1 MDSPNQEIHES
12 IELDSNWPEG
22 QKKIFLAAVEIF
34 AQKGFSAATTIEI
47 SKKAGV
53 AEGLIFKHFKSKK
66 ELLLRLVSPILEKF
80 FAPLTLKRLQ
90 TMVFSQKFTSL
101 EQFLTAVFEERIG
114 FVQSNKNLM
123 RIILQEAFVT
133 LEVRSL
139 LERVFRQ
146 RLAPLMQ
153 EHLKKFQDEGMISK
167 EIPIS
172 SAFRLVAVN
181 LAGFV
186 LLTEIFYPPKPEED
200 GWDQEVELK
209 RTIEFIANGLA
220 PKKTQEASP
229 VLKSQ
234 SKKKQTVRKTKTK
247 ITTKVKKKKKRS

>member
-1 MDSPNQEIHES
+1 MDSPNQEMHES
-12 IELDSNWPEG
+12 IELDSKWPEG
-22 QKKIFLAAVEIF
+22 QKKIFLAAIEIF

-80 FAPLTLKRLQ
+80 FAPLTLRRLQ

-101 EQFLTAVFEERIG
+101 EQFLTAIFEERIG
-114 FVQSNKNLM
+114 FVRSNKNLM

-146 RLAPLMQ
+146 RVVPLVQ
-153 EHLKKFQDEGMISK
+153 EHLKKFQDAGMISK
-167 EIPIS
+167 EISIS

-186 LLTEIFYPPKPEED
+186 LLTEIFYPPKPED
-200 GWDQEVELK
+200 GWDQETELK
-209 RTIEFIANGLA
+209 RTIEFIARGLA
-220 PKKTQEASP
+220 PKIQEVPAP
-229 VLKSQ
+229 VLKP
-234 SKKKQTVRKTKTK
+234 KKKPTVRKTA
-247 ITTKVKKKKKRS
+247 TKVKKKKKRS

>member
-1 MDSPNQEIHES
+1 MDSPNQEMHES
-12 IELDSNWPEG
+12 IELDSKWPEG
-22 QKKIFLAAVEIF
+22 QKKIFLAAIEIF

-80 FAPLTLKRLQ
+80 FAPLTLRRLQ

-101 EQFLTAVFEERIG
+101 EQFLTAVFEERIE
-114 FVQSNKNLM
+114 FVRSNKNLM

-146 RLAPLMQ
+146 RVAPLIQ
-153 EHLKKFQDEGMISK
+153 EHLKKFQDAGMISK

-186 LLTEIFYPPKPEED
+186 LLTEIFYPPKPED
-200 GWDQEVELK
+200 GWDQETELK
-209 RTIEFIANGLA
+209 RTIEFIARGLA
-220 PKKTQEASP
+220 PKIQEVVPAP
-229 VLKSQ
+229 VLKP
-234 SKKKQTVRKTKTK
+234 KKKTIVRKTA
-247 ITTKVKKKKKRS
+247 TKVKKKKKRS

>member
-1 MDSPNQEIHES
+1 MDSPNQEMHES

-22 QKKIFLAAVEIF
+22 QKKIFLAAIEIF

-80 FAPLTLKRLQ
+80 FAPLTLRRLQ

-114 FVQSNKNLM
+114 FVRSNKNLM

-146 RLAPLMQ
+146 RLAPLIQ
-153 EHLKKFQDEGMISK
+153 EHLKKFQDAGMISK
-167 EIPIS
+167 EIPIN

-186 LLTEIFYPPKPEED
+186 LLTEIFYPPKPED
-200 GWDQEVELK
+200 GWDQEAELK
-209 RTIEFIANGLA
+209 KTIEFIARGLT
-220 PKKTQEASP
+220 PKIQEAP
-229 VLKSQ
+229 VLKPQ
-234 SKKKQTVRKTKTK
+234 PKKKQTVRKTA
-247 ITTKVKKKKKRS
+247 TKVKKKKKRS

>member
-1 MDSPNQEIHES
+1 MDSPNQEMHES

-22 QKKIFLAAVEIF
+22 QKKIFLAAIEIF

-80 FAPLTLKRLQ
+80 FAPLTLRRLQ

-114 FVQSNKNLM
+114 FVRSNKNLM

-146 RLAPLMQ
+146 RLAPLIQ
-153 EHLKKFQDEGMISK
+153 EHLKKFQDAGMISK
-167 EIPIS
+167 EIPIN

-186 LLTEIFYPPKPEED
+186 LLTEIFYPPKPED
-200 GWDQEVELK
+200 GWDQEAEL
-209 RTIEFIANGLA
+209 
-220 PKKTQEASP
+220 
-229 VLKSQ
+229 
-234 SKKKQTVRKTKTK
+234 
-247 ITTKVKKKKKRS
+247 KKRSSLLQEDWPLKYKKLRS